1 MIKSFN
7 LNLPLNAKIVK
18 CNLWGVTTPFY
29 KGFVMIF
36 NVDKTAEQY
45 EDVKLFGN
53 GDVGLL
59 DTVNK
64 RFPRIS

>member
-1 MIKSFN
+1 MG
-7 LNLPLNAKIVK
+7 
-18 CNLWGVTTPFY
+18 CNNTFY

-64 RFPRIS
+64 RFPKIFDLYKEMKQIS